1 MVMCL
6 TAAKVQKLQAAIEQL
21 EDLVEDGSASC
32 HSRQAA
38 LAASNPPLFADIQVC
53 TMRVLET
60 CGSRRLHV
68 CLQHPCSLLVVQGVE
83 GLHAMVPGAETRR
96 GLAPG
101 LRARTLV
108 HGRHGVTT
116 PNLDLDGAFLANLL
130 HLAVMPSARQTKG
143 CIVVQTTRGS
153 MPRGQLSRGSVQVPR
168 TLLAGHQRP
177 DTSAERERTL

>member
-21 EDLVEDGSASC
+21 EDLVEEGSASC

-38 LAASNPPLFADIQVC
+38 LAASNPPLFADVQVC
-53 TMRVLET
+53 TMRVWKT

-68 CLQHPCSLLVVQGVE
+68 CLQRPCSPLEVQGVE
-83 GLHAMVPGAETRR
+83 GLHAMVPGAGTWR

-108 HGRHGVTT
+108 HGWQGVTT

-130 HLAVMPSARQTKG
+130 HLAMMPPARQTKA
-143 CIVVQTTRGS
+143 CIMALTTRG
-153 MPRGQLSRGSVQVPR
+153 
-168 TLLAGHQRP
+168 
-177 DTSAERERTL
+177 